1 MLEVIVQ
8 NAEDAKRAEQFGA
21 DRMEVVSA
29 ISEGGLTP
37 SYGAISEIVKNSKL
51 EAMMMIRPHSFSFT
65 YDDADIRAMKRDI
78 EVAKEVGTTGIV
90 FGALT
95 KEGKIDTALLEKVI
109 SWKGDLKLTFHRA
122 LEDASDI
129 EEAYHVLRGYG
140 EEIDQILTSGG
151 TNSALDSIPRLK
163 RWIADSKNAPN
174 SFRILVGSGV
184 SSENIAQFQEALNH
198 TDYHVGSG
206 ARKDSSF
213 ANSLDKEKITKLQQA
228 IHSL

>member
-8 NAEDAKRAEQFGA
+8 NALDAKRAEQFGA

-37 SYGAISEIVKNSKL
+37 SYGAISEIVTNSKL
-51 EAMMMIRPHSFSFT
+51 PAMMMIRPHSFSFT
-65 YDDADIRAMKRDI
+65 YDEADIRAMRRDI
-78 EVAKEVGTTGIV
+78 EVAKEVGAKGIV

-95 KEGKIDTALLEKVI
+95 KEGKIDTTLLEQVI

-122 LEDASDI
+122 LEEASDI
-129 EEAYHVLRGYG
+129 EEAYEVLRGYG

-151 TNSALDSIPRLK
+151 TNSALDSLPRLK
-163 RWIADSKNAPN
+163 RWIEDSKHNPG

-184 SSENIAQFQEALNH
+184 SSDNITKFQHALKH

-206 ARKDSSF
+206 ARENGTF
-213 ANSLDKEKITKLQQA
+213 MNSLDKEKIAKLKQA
-228 IHSL
+228 INL